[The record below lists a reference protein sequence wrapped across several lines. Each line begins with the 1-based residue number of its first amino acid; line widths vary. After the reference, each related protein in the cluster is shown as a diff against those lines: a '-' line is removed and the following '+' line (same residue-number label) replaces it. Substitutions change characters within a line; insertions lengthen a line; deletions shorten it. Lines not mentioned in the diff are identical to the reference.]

1 MKKILFF
8 LAIVFQCTV
17 FAQSNVT
24 LRFTGK
30 NFNNNYVQL
39 DSVIINNISQSWTET
54 IYYPD
59 TILNMSSTVG
69 IYESKASSFE
79 ISNLHPNPFDGI
91 ANFNLSMPSPGDVSL
106 QIVDAKGTLV
116 ANLKEKLNNGIYVYE
131 LRLKLPGTYFINA
144 KSSSN
149 LSTAKLVNVGNA
161 GKNTIIQT
169 GNIAAVETIL
179 QAKLTSTNPFQL
191 GDEFSYTG
199 YVTVDGQNYTSEV
212 IIKEQNDSEDFEL
225 LFDICETIS
234 NEFTEITCDTYTW
247 NEQEY
252 TESGDFLQN
261 LQTNHGC
268 DSIVTL
274 HLTINNSN
282 TGIDVQEHC
291 ESYTWIDGV
300 TYTESTNTPTFP

>member
-8 LAIVFQCTV
+8 FAIALQCTV
-17 FAQSNVT
+17 FAQSNIT

-59 TILNMSSTVG
+59 TIINMSNTVG
-69 IYESKASSFE
+69 ISESEVSSFE
-79 ISNLHPNPFDGI
+79 ISNLRPNPFDGV
-91 ANFNLSMPSPGDVSL
+91 ANFNLSMPSPGDVYL
-106 QIVDAKGTLV
+106 QIIDAKGTV
-116 ANLKEKLNNGIYVYE
+116 IANLNEKLNSGVYAYE

-144 KSSSN
+144 KNSSN

-191 GDEFSYTG
+191 GD
-199 YVTVDGQNYTSEV
+199 
-212 IIKEQNDSEDFEL
+212 
-225 LFDICETIS
+225 
-234 NEFTEITCDTYTW
+234 
-247 NEQEY
+247 
-252 TESGDFLQN
+252 
-261 LQTNHGC
+261 
-268 DSIVTL
+268 
-274 HLTINNSN
+274 
-282 TGIDVQEHC
+282 
-291 ESYTWIDGV
+291 
-300 TYTESTNTPTFP
+300 